1 MSMKVAAT
9 AAFIEIVDFSEKMIE
24 NSTAIA
30 QLNDQFR
37 HGDGSLGTYVL
48 TPGVK
53 KLPSDKILELHQLV
67 QNFSSFTED
76 NDPHREHDFG
86 AIVMDDKKY
95 FWKISYYDP
104 TFTYASENPSDIKV
118 TRRVLT
124 LMKSSEY

>member
-1 MSMKVAAT
+1 MKVAVAAT
-9 AAFIEIVDFSEKMIE
+9 FMRIEDFSEKMIE

-37 HGDGSLGTYVL
+37 HGDRSLGTYVL
-48 TPGVK
+48 TPGIK
-53 KLPSDKILELHQLV
+53 SLPPDKILELHQLV

-76 NDPHREHDFG
+76 NDPHGEHDFG
-86 AIVMDDKKY
+86 AIVMDGEKY

-104 TFTYASENPSDIKV
+104 TFTYLSEDPSD
-118 TRRVLT
+118 TRATKRVLT